1 MIRALLTATLGVSIS
16 TLAVA
21 ADGYVTGNVNLRA
34 GPDPGYPSVA
44 MLSVGTPVAIEGCVD
59 GWSWCDVTAGNN
71 RGWMAGNFLQEDYQG
86 RRVLVPAYGVQ
97 IGIPIVSFVFA
108 TYWDDHYR
116 NRSWYGNRQH
126 WSQIKPQYQAIAVS
140 SGSAHGPTDEARHSG
155 VSTAPPSQHSGPS
168 NTAANQHAV
177 PTKAGSPENPANH
190 TKPTEPS
197 PAVSKAATQ
206 PKATEPKAQATE
218 PKASEPKTQPQEM
231 AAKAGPEP
239 EASKDKDQ
247 H

>member
-1 MIRALLTATLGVSIS
+1 MIRVLLAATLGLSVS
-16 TLAVA
+16 TLAAA

-59 GWSWCDVTAGNN
+59 GWSWCDVAAGNN

-86 RRVLVPAYGVQ
+86 RRVLVPAYGVV

-140 SGSAHGPTDEARHSG
+140 SGVHGPADESRHSG
-155 VSTAPPSQHSGPS
+155 VSTASPSQQSRPS
-168 NTAANQHAV
+168 NTAAKQPAA
-177 PTKAGSPENPANH
+177 PTKAGSPENSPNH
-190 TKPTEPS
+190 TKPTEHS
-197 PAVSKAATQ
+197 PAVSKAATP
-206 PKATEPKAQATE
+206 PKASEPKA
-218 PKASEPKTQPQEM
+218 KASEPKTQHQEM
-231 AAKAGPEP
+231 AAKAAPEP
-239 EASKDKDQ
+239 AASKDKDQ

>member
-1 MIRALLTATLGVSIS
+1 MIRVLLTATLGLSVS

-59 GWSWCDVTAGNN
+59 GWSWCDVTAGTN

-86 RRVLVPAYGVQ
+86 RRVLVPAYGVV

-116 NRSWYGNRQH
+116 SRSWYGNRQQ

-140 SGSAHGPTDEARHSG
+140 SGTHGPADESRHSG
-155 VSTAPPSQHSGPS
+155 VSTALPSQQSRPS
-168 NTAANQHAV
+168 NTAAKQHAV
-177 PTKAGSPENPANH
+177 PTKAVSPENSPNH
-190 TKPTEPS
+190 TKPTERS

-206 PKATEPKAQATE
+206 PEGIEPKAKASE
-218 PKASEPKTQPQEM
+218 AKASEPKTQHQEM
-231 AAKAGPEP
+231 AAKAAPEA
-239 EASKDKDQ
+239 EASKDKGQ